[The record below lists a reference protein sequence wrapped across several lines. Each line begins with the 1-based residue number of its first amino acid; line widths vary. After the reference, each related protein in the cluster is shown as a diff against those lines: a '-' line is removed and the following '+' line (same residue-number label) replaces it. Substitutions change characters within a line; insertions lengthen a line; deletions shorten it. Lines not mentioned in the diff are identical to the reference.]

1 MSDSPQEAKVWEWLT
16 ISNHL
21 KFDLV
26 PDLIFFL
33 NLDKTVNPYNPWVL
47 GILFDISVKNLTGR
61 IARFIF

>member
-26 PDLIFFL
+26 PDLIFFSKPRQNRKPL
-33 NLDKTVNPYNPWVL
+33 
-47 GILFDISVKNLTGR
+47 
-61 IARFIF
+61 